1 MRYCEV
7 IFTCRGGEDWQKD
20 LLIQDLAAL
29 GFDSFEDNGDGF
41 KGYLPAAQFDA
52 AALDQ
57 LLIGQ
62 PMGFLVDYECREIK
76 PENWNKVWESNFS
89 PLTIA
94 DRCHVRATFHEARP
108 DYPLEIVIDPKMA
121 FGTGH
126 HQTTAMMMK
135 YILNLKNLQD
145 SSVKN
150 LQGSSVL
157 DMGCGTG
164 ILAILAAKLGANP
177 ILAIDNDPVC
187 TESTQENAQL
197 NNIQNIFTKT
207 GSVES
212 IDGKSF
218 DFIFANINRNILLE
232 HLASYSNAMKIGSVL
247 LISGF
252 YEKNDLEIIRNQA
265 LTFGLEYENH
275 QTDGEWASA
284 QFIKK

>member
-20 LLIQDLAAL
+20 LLVQDLAAL
-29 GFDSFEDNGDGF
+29 GFDSFEDSKDGF

-52 AALDQ
+52 AVLDQ

-62 PMGFLVDYECREIK
+62 PIGFLVDYECREIK
-76 PENWNKVWESNFS
+76 PENWNAVWESNFS

-108 DYPLEIVIDPKMA
+108 EYPLEIVIDPKMA

-135 YILNLKNLQD
+135 YILNLQNM
-145 SSVKN
+145 
-150 LQGSSVL
+150 QGSSVL

-164 ILAILAAKLGANP
+164 ILAILAGKLGADP

-187 TESTQENAQL
+187 TVSTGENARL
-197 NNIQNIFTKT
+197 NNVHNIFTKT

-212 IDGKSF
+212 IDGKPF
-218 DFIFANINRNILLE
+218 DFIFANINRNILLD
-232 HLASYSNAMKIGSVL
+232 HLASYANAMKVGSTL

-252 YEKNDLEIIRNQA
+252 YEKDDLEIIRNQA
-265 LTFGLEYENH
+265 IIFGLEYEDH
-275 QTDGEWASA
+275 QIDGEWASA